1 MLPFLLGA
9 VTAALLYL
17 SAICFVSVVRLHRVN
32 REWSLLAQRRELPV

>member
-9 VTAALLYL
+9 VCAALVYL

-32 REWSLLAQRRELPV
+32 REWALLDQRRELAV

>member
-9 VTAALLYL
+9 VCAACAYL

-32 REWSLLAQRRELPV
+32 REWDLLAQRRELPV